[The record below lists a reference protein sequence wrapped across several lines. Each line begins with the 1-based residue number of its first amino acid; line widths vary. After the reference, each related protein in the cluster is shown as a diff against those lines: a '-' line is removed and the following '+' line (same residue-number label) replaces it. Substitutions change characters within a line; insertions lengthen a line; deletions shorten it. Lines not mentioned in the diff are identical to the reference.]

1 MVCRGSSRCIYL
13 LSLSCHQICS
23 FVWWH
28 DRPFHKNDDFF
39 PHSLRIRWFFSLKK
53 AIAFTKLRYC
63 SIYSFIIYTT
73 RVSWCCKVQFFVAEV
88 RNCERRFFWEKNWHF
103 VFFYFRCHWPNFFWL
118 YWFWFSLWYL
128 WYLLYMKAEKSL
140 SLERK
145 PFEWRYLPVK
155 WVLAWT
161 CYCIRLH
168 AWTTILDCMRLGL
181 DLELMRLRALC
192 ITEYLHQH
200 IVASLM
206 ILTFGQYVRKSQF
219 HSNFTT
225 KHLLALSPGLRI
237 IAQKW
242 IKKKYWVKIP
252 HPKSF
257 WHGVLD
263 LKQLFVIIRT

>member
-1 MVCRGSSRCIYL
+1 MNED
-13 LSLSCHQICS
+13 S
-23 FVWWH
+23 FE
-28 DRPFHKNDDFF
+28 
-39 PHSLRIRWFFSLKK
+39 KK
-53 AIAFTKLRYC
+53 IDILF
-63 SIYSFIIYTT
+63 
-73 RVSWCCKVQFFVAEV
+73 
-88 RNCERRFFWEKNWHF
+88 
-103 VFFYFRCHWPNFFWL
+103 FFYFRCHWPNFFWL

-140 SLERK
+140 SLERN
-145 PFEWRYLPVK
+145 PFEWRYFPVK

-242 IKKKYWVKIP
+242 IKKK
-252 HPKSF
+252 
-257 WHGVLD
+257 VLG
-263 LKQLFVIIRT
+263 KNPPSQIILAWGLRPETIVCYYKNLINF